1 MNPVPREIKY
11 DYDQMAQDF
20 KSAKKEAPI
29 KPIKVTEEVY
39 KKPVG
44 KTSRRQM
51 FVRNTSAPTPAPAP
65 KPPSPISHAPEPVQH
80 TSKPVYEAPPAKP
93 KKAKRQCSEKQRAHL
108 ARCRTKALETRR
120 RNAELRIQGKEV
132 PKKTRKKKTPVPT
145 NVPAPVSAP
154 APAPAP
160 AHASSAEAI
169 FERMFNAREVK
180 RLAEKKVRRAAKAK
194 AKAERQK
201 QKQAKFDKLVKA
213 GVVRVPSNK
222 PKPKPKPAPAPAP
235 TQSKQKVK
243 KAKLVNGR
251 IVTVWE

>member
-1 MNPVPREIKY
+1 MNPVPREIEY
-11 DYDQMAQDF
+11 DYDQMTQDF

-154 APAPAP
+154 APAPAHASSAP
-160 AHASSAEAI
+160 ANASSAEAI
-169 FERMFNAREVK
+169 FEKMFNAREVK
-180 RLAEKKVRRAAKAK
+180 RLAE
-194 AKAERQK
+194 
-201 QKQAKFDKLVKA
+201 
-213 GVVRVPSNK
+213 
-222 PKPKPKPAPAPAP
+222 
-235 TQSKQKVK
+235 
-243 KAKLVNGR
+243 
-251 IVTVWE
+251 

>member
-1 MNPVPREIKY
+1 MNPVPREIEY
-11 DYDQMAQDF
+11 DYDQMTQDF

-29 KPIKVTEEVY
+29 KPIKVAEGVY

-65 KPPSPISHAPEPVQH
+65 KPSHAPEPVQH

-108 ARCRTKALETRR
+108 ARCRKKALETRR
-120 RNAELRIQGKEV
+120 RNAELRRQGKEV

-145 NVPAPVSAP
+145 NAPAP

-213 GVVRVPSNK
+213 GVVRVQSNK